1 MGSPMRVKVRW
12 GVLGALCLFSSPLP
26 ALAQDE
32 GGGSESSS
40 DSAGDDFSDAWGASE
55 TGDEAGGMD
64 DEEERTEDGDLWT
77 SSSRGE
83 SD

>member
-32 GGGSESSS
+32 GGGSESSC
-40 DSAGDDFSDAWGASE
+40 DSAGDDSSGAWGASE
-55 TGDEAGGMD
+55 TGEEAGEMD
-64 DEEERTEDGDLWT
+64 DEEDRTEDNDLWK
-77 SSSRGE
+77 SNSRGK

>member
-1 MGSPMRVKVRW
+1 MASSMRVRVRW

-32 GGGSESSS
+32 GGGNESSS
-40 DSAGDDFSDAWGASE
+40 DSAGGDSSGAWGASE
-55 TGDEAGGMD
+55 TGGEAGDMD
-64 DEEERTEDGDLWT
+64 DEEDRTEDSDLWT
-77 SSSRGE
+77 SSSRGK